1 MMYSLKNNYSL
12 RNVGFLPLTASA
24 KLITYFA
31 ASNIVII
38 ERCRFQIKLLNRRFR
53 GGYPNYR
60 SQANQLT
67 GEFGN
72 KRIEWQ
78 PWRRNEKVGKELR
91 GVESVLHFEAGIA
104 RANFRHP
111 TFGRTGANKTSA
123 HLMNAWICE

>member
-1 MMYSLKNNYSL
+1 MKNCSKFIFRIINP
-12 RNVGFLPLTASA
+12 LPCVFVPIFKCTA
-24 KLITYFA
+24 
-31 ASNIVII
+31 
-38 ERCRFQIKLLNRRFR
+38 
-53 GGYPNYR
+53 
-60 SQANQLT
+60 ANNELT